1 MTKESKQQVFI
12 EYYRAHPAA
21 TFQEVIKE
29 TNVISHSGFYKW
41 KKDEEFMEQLHR
53 DDERNKDIAEECI
66 VKAMRNG
73 DTKVAMWYLERKGGY
88 HKVASEQ
95 NINVKHSAIAKI
107 EVADMTEDKFAS
119 MGQAAI
125 DFIPK
130 DEEDV
135 LALGKARFGED
146 FTFEMQDNG

>member
-1 MTKESKQQVFI
+1 MTREEKQNIFI
-12 EYYRAHPAA
+12 EYYRANPEA

-29 TNVISHSGFYKW
+29 TNVISRSGFYKW
-41 KKDEEFMEQLHR
+41 KKDEDFMEQLNR
-53 DDERNKDIAEECI
+53 DDERVKDIAEGCI
-66 VKAMRNG
+66 LKAMRNG

-107 EVADMTEDKFAS
+107 EIPEMTEEKFA
-119 MGQAAI
+119 AI
-125 DFIPK
+125 GATAKAKIPI

-135 LALGKARFGED
+135 QALAKARFGEE
-146 FTFEMQDNG
+146 FTFEMPSDE